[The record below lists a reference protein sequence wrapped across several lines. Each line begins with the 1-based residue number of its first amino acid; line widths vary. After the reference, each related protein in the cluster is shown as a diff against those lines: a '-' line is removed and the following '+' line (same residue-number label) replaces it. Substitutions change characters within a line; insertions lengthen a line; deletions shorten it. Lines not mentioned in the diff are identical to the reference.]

1 MLRKLELEDMERAA
15 AVHRVSFDDA
25 LPTLEG
31 FARRIPRNVRTML
44 SKKALTIGFAV
55 EKAGFGFYL
64 AGVFGQV
71 HADGTGCLYHVR
83 STTNARACTATAT
96 IARCDNL
103 V

>member
-1 MLRKLELEDMERAA
+1 MARLRKTWIG
-15 AVHRVSFDDA
+15 
-25 LPTLEG
+25 LPPCIEYRSMMLFPPLMG
-31 FARRIPRNVRTML
+31 FARRIRRNIRTML

-83 STTNARACTATAT
+83 STTVARACTATAS
-96 IARCDNL
+96 IARCGNL